1 MTATRFLLIL
11 NAFLWGRVAYV
22 EITQDSIIR
31 AFLRGLL
38 TY

>member
-1 MTATRFLLIL
+1 MTATRFLLIA
-11 NAFLWGRVAYV
+11 NALSWARVAYV

-38 TY
+38 NY